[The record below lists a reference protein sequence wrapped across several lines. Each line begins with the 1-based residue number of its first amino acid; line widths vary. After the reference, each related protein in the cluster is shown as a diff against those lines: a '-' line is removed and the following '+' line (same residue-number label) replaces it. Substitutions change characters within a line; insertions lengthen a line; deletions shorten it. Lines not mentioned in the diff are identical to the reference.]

1 MEKYENSSLNNMS
14 RTKRNQDIYNVTDMN
29 ELSRI
34 KTNTNVSIISD
45 ASKEIDIEK
54 IKKYIENMNA
64 SEEEHKKR
72 ISIELPEETEEIKQ
86 EKVEKDYDINSVLE
100 RARGNRETDY
110 ELERHRKLNSNGY
123 EILKSIKIK
132 NEEEDKTEPI
142 DELNTQEKTIV
153 ELIQNIQNKSEPK
166 SKSIKEDTEDLF
178 GELMG
183 KNENTIVM
191 APIKED
197 KINEENIKEV
207 LLDITKE
214 LDKIEIP
221 VSQSDNLN
229 TQVDENE
236 KQDSDEN
243 ISMTENQDKTDSIVA
258 DKSFYTNSLSFNKT
272 DFEGFEDLEKKQKK
286 GTLIAKIAIALIIL
300 MLLATIFLI
309 LNFLLEWNIF

>member
-1 MEKYENSSLNNMS
+1 MSSRMEKYENSSLNNMS

-54 IKKYIENMNA
+54 IKKYIENMNEN
-64 SEEEHKKR
+64 EEEHKKR
-72 ISIELPEETEEIKQ
+72 ISIELPEEKEEVQQ

-100 RARGNRETDY
+100 RARDSRETDY
-110 ELERHRKLNSNGY
+110 ELERHRKLISNGY
-123 EILKSIKIK
+123 DILKSIKIK
-132 NEEEDKTEPI
+132 ETDEDKTEPI

-153 ELIQNIQNKSEPK
+153 ELIQNIQNKNDSKP
-166 SKSIKEDTEDLF
+166 KSIKEDTEDLF

-191 APIKED
+191 APIED
-197 KINEENIKEV
+197 DEKNKENIKEA

-214 LDKIEIP
+214 LEKIEEP
-221 VSQSDNLN
+221 VNHTDSLSLKNED
-229 TQVDENE
+229 NE
-236 KQDSDEN
+236 KNDE
-243 ISMTENQDKTDSIVA
+243 ENSESVEYQEKTDSVVA

-272 DFEGFEDLEKKQKK
+272 EF
-286 GTLIAKIAIALIIL
+286 
-300 MLLATIFLI
+300 
-309 LNFLLEWNIF
+309 